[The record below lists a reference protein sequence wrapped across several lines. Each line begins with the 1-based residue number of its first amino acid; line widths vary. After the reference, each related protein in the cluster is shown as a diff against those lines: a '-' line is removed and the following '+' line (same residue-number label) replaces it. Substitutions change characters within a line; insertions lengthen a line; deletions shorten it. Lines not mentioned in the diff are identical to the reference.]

1 MRLLTILLLTL
12 LVTGLASFS
21 LSYSQD
27 RRGVYVD
34 DKGVLRWEGTEEE
47 VSLFGVNYTTPFA
60 YSYRAH
66 KRLGIPLKRAIDL
79 DVAQMVR
86 LDLDAF
92 RVHVWDREISDGKGN
107 LLSNEHLDL
116 FDYLLARLAEHGIK
130 SILTPIAWWG
140 NGWPEPDE
148 PTKGFSQSY
157 TKAELITNPVA
168 REAQKRYLRQF
179 VEHRNRYRNVAYK
192 DDPSIIAIEI
202 INEPRHPET
211 EVATTEYVNEM
222 VGVLRSAGYA
232 KPIFYNISENWSDTQ
247 ANAVSRSLADGISF
261 QWYPTDLVHNRMLK
275 GNYLMNVDAYPISS
289 ENVEGFGTKA
299 KMVYEFDAADVGA
312 SYMYPAM
319 VRSFRGAGMQFATM
333 FSYDPVQI
341 AWSNTEYPTHF
352 VNLLYTP
359 SKAISLM
366 IAANAFRQLPRMK
379 SYGAYPESNRFQDFR
394 VSYEEDLSEMNSEV
408 TFLYSHST
416 QSLPKD
422 ARSLKRVAGVGDS
435 PVVRYEG
442 TGAYFLDR
450 LEAGIWRLEVYP
462 VVLWLRDPFE
472 AASLSRQAARLFWR
486 ERRIRISL
494 PDLGEEYSLRPL
506 SGTGS
511 TPLGRFQ
518 SEHLVRP
525 GVYLVAAMAVDGSNL
540 KKHLSKK
547 GRFLENLYTPPTVS
561 SGTYVV
567 DSSRPYTLDSQAPEF
582 KFQIA
587 SDRKISDAKLF
598 IRRLGWR
605 GWSGLP
611 LKNVRGFEYVPVD
624 APKTMHSGL
633 VEYCV
638 AVLAGDT
645 TFTFPDGVAGT
656 PGTWDFTAGTLWHM
670 KVVSPAEPL
679 VLFDAR
685 RDRKDII
692 FPHYTKTM
700 RYSVDYVCGSN
711 SEEVSLALAL
721 TFTEGNRTPFGIQ
734 LNAAGWSELYADQ
747 IGKYCC
753 LRIKARSRQDS
764 VSHVG
769 INLVL
774 ADGNSYG
781 ARVEINNS
789 WQEHQIPLSA
799 FLIND
804 ALLLPNPYPRF
815 LPTVWKKAQTPS
827 SLRPDLRQLQR
838 IQIVIDPE
846 DAIKKGNTAS
856 FNCEIVS
863 LDLTGKKGI

>member
-1 MRLLTILLLTL
+1 MRLLTFLLLAL
-12 LVTGLASFS
+12 LIAGLASFS
-21 LSYSQD
+21 PSYSQD
-27 RRGVYVD
+27 RQGVYVD
-34 DKGVLRWEGTEEE
+34 DKGVLRWKETDDE

-66 KRLGIPLKRAIDL
+66 KRLGISLKRAVDL

-92 RVHVWDREISDGKGN
+92 RVHVWDREISDVKGN
-107 LLSNEHLDL
+107 LLPNEHLDL
-116 FDYLLARLAEHGIK
+116 FDYLLARLAEKGIK

-140 NGWPEPDE
+140 IGWPEPDE
-148 PTKGFSQSY
+148 PTRGFSQSY

-168 REAQKRYLRQF
+168 REAERNYLRQF
-179 VEHRNRYRNVAYK
+179 IEHRNPYRNLAYK
-192 DDPSIIAIEI
+192 DDLSIIAVEI

-211 EVATTEYVNEM
+211 EQATTEYINEM
-222 VGVLRSAGYA
+222 IGVLRSAGYA

-261 QWYPTDLVHNRMLK
+261 QWYPTDLVHGRMLK
-275 GNYLMNVDAYPISS
+275 GNYLMNVDAYPIPAD
-289 ENVEGFGTKA
+289 NVEGFGRKA
-299 KMVYEFDAADVGA
+299 RMVYEFDAADVGG
-312 SYMYPAM
+312 SHMYPAM
-319 VRSFRGAGMQFATM
+319 VRSFREAGMQFATM

-379 SYGAYPESNRFQDFR
+379 SYGAYPDNNRFQDFH

-408 TFLYSHST
+408 AFLYSHST
-416 QSLPKD
+416 QTVPKN
-422 ARSLKRVAGVGDS
+422 ARSLKRLAGVGES
-435 PVVRYEG
+435 HVVRYDG

-462 VVLWLRDPFE
+462 DVLWLRDPFE
-472 AASLSRQAARLFWR
+472 ATSMSGQVARLFWR
-486 ERRIRISL
+486 ERRIRIAL
-494 PDLGEEYSLRPL
+494 PDLGEEYALHPL
-506 SGTGS
+506 SSPGGTL
-511 TPLGRFQ
+511 PGRYQ
-518 SEHLVRP
+518 SEQLVRP
-525 GVYLVAAMAVDGSNL
+525 GVYLVAGMAVDGSTL
-540 KKHLSKK
+540 KKYLSKRV
-547 GRFLENLYTPPTVS
+547 RFLENLYTPPTVS

-567 DSSRPYTLDSQAPEF
+567 DSSNPYTLDSHAPEF
-582 KFQIA
+582 RFQIA
-587 SDRKISDAKLF
+587 SDRKISGAKLF
-598 IRRLGWR
+598 VRRLGWR

-611 LKNVRGFEYVPVD
+611 LKNVGGFDYVPVD
-624 APKTMHSGL
+624 TPKAMHSGM

-645 TFTFPDGVAGT
+645 TYTFPEGTAGT
-656 PGTWDFTAGTLWHM
+656 PGTWDFAAGSLWHM
-670 KVVSPAEPL
+670 KVLSSAEPL

-685 RDRKDII
+685 RDRRDLI
-692 FPHYTKTM
+692 FPQYTKTM
-700 RYSVDYVCGSN
+700 RYSADYSCGSN

-721 TFTEGNRTPFGIQ
+721 TFTDGNRTPFGIQ
-734 LNAAGWSELYADQ
+734 LNAAGWSKIFEDQ
-747 IGKYCC
+747 IGRYCC

-764 VSHVG
+764 VSHLG

-774 ADGNSYG
+774 ADGKSYG
-781 ARVEINNS
+781 AKVEINNS
-789 WQEHQIPLSA
+789 WQEHQLQLSS
-799 FLIND
+799 FLLND
-804 ALLLPNPYPRF
+804 ALLLPNSYPRF
-815 LPTVWKKAQTPS
+815 LPKVWKKGQTS
-827 SLRPDLRQLQR
+827 SSRQPDLRLLQS

-846 DAIKKGNTAS
+846 DARKNGNAAV

-863 LDLTGKKGI
+863 LELTGKTGI